1 MTSRYRIPSSAY
13 PVPPASIHSVNPL
26 HPPSDKPNNIIEHNK
41 KDATGRVSVK
51 KYLKGALLGKG
62 GFAKCFQ
69 VTDLDTKEDWA
80 CKIIQKSSLTKQR
93 HKQKLQ
99 SEIKIHKSLS
109 HKNIVRFH
117 DVFED
122 KENVYIVMELC
133 PNQTMLEHVK
143 RRKRLSES
151 DTRRFMLQIL
161 DAVRFMHQYRVI
173 HRDLKLGNFFLGK
186 NNEVKIGDFGLA
198 CKLQFDGERKKTLC
212 GTPNYIAPEVLDGKD
227 GHSYEVDIWS
237 IGVILYTCL
246 VGKPPFETADVKS
259 TYKLIQSNTYSFP
272 PRLEIS
278 ESAKALVRSILQSRP
293 EKRPSIED
301 IMRDDF
307 FLGQGIALLQG
318 RDDPLNTSGNNSG
331 NRGKLKEA
339 LIFSSTATTLSGD
352 ARAPLQPVQEANN
365 ADQGNRR
372 GKGEAIPLGLASCNI
387 EKKPTTLLSGLS
399 SVGNIYRPMLQQ
411 PPQGEETQRNSDR
424 DSEPSPTKKVTKQ
437 MGALDVKDRP
447 NLLLPSSSSSSSE
460 TANTMIQRKASDC
473 GSDAA
478 SSASTASAPVS
489 ARSDKEGP
497 VSTAVEDEQAMRTMH
512 NNITAALS
520 TAGKGTSS
528 YVGSLPLPQVWVSS
542 WVDYSKKYGL
552 GYKLSNEQY
561 GVFFNDSTKILLQLD
576 GTSFEYMERQR
587 MEGNNVKFD
596 KRSSYSMGE
605 RPAELNKKV
614 TLLGHFKN
622 YLNDSSK
629 VEGGDR
635 GREAFDRSNVAKETE
650 DGIYVRKWMRTR
662 HSVIFR
668 LSNNCFQISFND
680 DSEVFLWSSRRWVT
694 YRSRS
699 KPLRTLDLKDAACDA
714 DIAKRLKYADDIL
727 VQLLAA

>member
-1 MTSRYRIPSSAY
+1 MTTRYRIPSSAY
-13 PVPPASIHSVNPL
+13 PVPPASIHSTNPL
-26 HPPSDKPNNIIEHNK
+26 HPPSDKPNNIIEHTK

-331 NRGKLKEA
+331 NRGKLKDA
-339 LIFSSTATTLSGD
+339 LIFSS
-352 ARAPLQPVQEANN
+352 
-365 ADQGNRR
+365 
-372 GKGEAIPLGLASCNI
+372 
-387 EKKPTTLLSGLS
+387 
-399 SVGNIYRPMLQQ
+399 
-411 PPQGEETQRNSDR
+411 SDR
-424 DSEPSPTKKVTKQ
+424 DSESSPTKKVTKQ
-437 MGALDVKDRP
+437 MGALDVKDKT
-447 NLLLPSSSSSSSE
+447 NFLLPTSSSSSSSDPA
-460 TANTMIQRKASDC
+460 TTIQRKASDC

-489 ARSDKEGP
+489 ARSDKDVP
-497 VSTAVEDEQAMRTMH
+497 VASAAVEDEHAMRNMH

-520 TAGKGTSS
+520 SAVKGSSS
-528 YVGSLPLPQVWVSS
+528 YVGTLPLPQVWVSS

-552 GYKLSNEQY
+552 GYKLSNDQY

-576 GTSFEYMERQR
+576 GSSFEYMERQR
-587 MEGNNVKFD
+587 MDGNNVKFD
-596 KRSSYSMGE
+596 KRSSYTMGE

-629 VEGGDR
+629 VEGGDK
-635 GREAFDRSNVAKETE
+635 GKEAFDRSNVAKETE

-680 DSEVFLWSSRRWVT
+680 DSEVFLWASRRWVT
-694 YRSRS
+694 YRSRT
-699 KPLRTLDLKDAACDA
+699 KPLRTMDLKDAACDA